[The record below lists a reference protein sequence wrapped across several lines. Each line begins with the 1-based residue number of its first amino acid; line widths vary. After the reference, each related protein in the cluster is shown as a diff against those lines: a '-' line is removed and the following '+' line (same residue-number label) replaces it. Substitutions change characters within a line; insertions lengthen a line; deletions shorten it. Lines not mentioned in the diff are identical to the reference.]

1 MRLRNYNFMKKLN
14 SILILILILSSVTV
28 IQSCQKA
35 TVEADEAVWDVSQ
48 ILAMEAPEIQVSD
61 LDFNEIPFKKLSEY
75 GFFKGKLNDLEP
87 SDKVLIYQPASSLF
101 TDYAFKSRFIWMPEG
116 ASANITEDKEGT
128 MEFQDRTIIIK
139 NFYYPIDFRSPEG
152 AKRILETRLLIKKEG
167 VWEAY
172 PYIWKDD
179 QSDAEYKVVGG
190 EKKVSWID
198 SQGESQVINYIIPN
212 KNQCKNCHNVNEVMA
227 PIGVKAKHLN
237 HELDFGPETINQ
249 LIQWE
254 KAGYL
259 SGLKHPV
266 SDYPAM
272 VNYNDAGQDL
282 NLRALA
288 YLDINCG
295 HCHRAEGPASTSGL
309 FLTYEEKDPLKL
321 GINKTPVAAGF
332 GAGSLKYDVVPG
344 KADQSILTYRMES
357 TQVGAAMP
365 EIGRITPHI
374 EGLEIIKAWINSM
387 ENQKI
392 N

>member
-1 MRLRNYNFMKKLN
+1 MKKHH
-14 SILILILILSSVTV
+14 SIYIPILTLSLVAV
-28 IQSCQKA
+28 FISCQETKVQEDDFWNESEIMA
-35 TVEADEAVWDVSQ
+35 A
-48 ILAMEAPEIQVSD
+48 EAPEIEIAD
-61 LDFNEIPFKKLSEY
+61 LDFNEIPFKNLSDY
-75 GFFKGKLNDLEP
+75 GFFKGKLNKLEVAE
-87 SDKVLIYQPASSLF
+87 KVLLYEPASSLF

-116 ASANITEDKEGT
+116 ASGKIIEDKEGT
-128 MEFQDRTIIIK
+128 MSFPDQTIIIK

-212 KNQCKNCHNVNEVMA
+212 KNQCKNCHNVNEVMV

-237 HELDFGPETINQ
+237 HELDFGSETVNQ
-249 LIQWE
+249 LVKWKKE
-254 KAGYL
+254 GYL
-259 SGLKHPV
+259 SGMNHPV
-266 SDYPAM
+266 SHYPSM
-272 VNYNDAGQDL
+272 VNYNDPSNDL

-309 FLTYEEKDPLKL
+309 FLTYEEKDSLKL

-332 GAGSLKYDVVPG
+332 GAGSFKYDIVPG
-344 KADQSILTYRMES
+344 KADQSILIYRMET

-365 EIGRITPHI
+365 EIGRVTSHV
-374 EGLEIIKAWINSM
+374 EGLEIIKSWINSM
-387 ENQKI
+387 EN
-392 N
+392 

>member
-1 MRLRNYNFMKKLN
+1 MKKHH
-14 SILILILILSSVTV
+14 SIYIPILTLSLVAV
-28 IQSCQKA
+28 FISCQETKVQEDDFWNESEIMA
-35 TVEADEAVWDVSQ
+35 A
-48 ILAMEAPEIQVSD
+48 EAPEIEIAD
-61 LDFNEIPFKKLSEY
+61 LDFNEIPFKNLSDY
-75 GFFKGKLNDLEP
+75 GFFKGKLNKLEVAE
-87 SDKVLIYQPASSLF
+87 KVLLYEPASSLF

-116 ASANITEDKEGT
+116 ASAKIIEDKEGT
-128 MEFQDRTIIIK
+128 MSFPDQTIIIK

-212 KNQCKNCHNVNEVMA
+212 KNQCKNCHNVNEVMV

-237 HELDFGPETINQ
+237 HELNFGSETVNQ
-249 LIQWE
+249 LVKWE
-254 KAGYL
+254 KEGYL
-259 SGLKHPV
+259 SGLNHPV
-266 SDYPAM
+266 SHYPSM
-272 VNYNDAGQDL
+272 VNYNDPSNDL

-309 FLTYEEKDPLKL
+309 FLTYEEKDSLKL

-332 GAGSLKYDVVPG
+332 GAGSFKYDIVPG
-344 KADQSILTYRMES
+344 KADQSILTYRMET

-365 EIGRITPHI
+365 EIGRVTSHV
-374 EGLEIIKAWINSM
+374 EGLEIIKSWINSM
-387 ENQKI
+387 EN
-392 N
+392 